1 MKVLVLGIGNILL
14 SDEGIGVRAVEELRK
29 NYSFS
34 DGVEIMDGG
43 TLGIDLLYFME
54 GFQKLLVIDAVLGGD
69 SPGTLYKFKGDEVK
83 AYFRKK
89 VSAHEL
95 GFQEVLALA
104 DLLGRK
110 PEEIVLIGIEPE
122 SLDISVEL
130 SYSIKRRMQD
140 LIDKVLEQ
148 LREWGINY
156 ERVKPAR
163 T

>member
-1 MKVLVLGIGNILL
+1 MRVLVLGIGNILL

>member
-104 DLLGRK
+104 DLLGKK

>member
-1 MKVLVLGIGNILL
+1 MRVLVLGIGNILL

-140 LIDKVLEQ
+140 LMDKVLEQ

>member
-1 MKVLVLGIGNILL
+1 MRVLVLGIGNILL

-104 DLLGRK
+104 DLLGKK

>member
-14 SDEGIGVRAVEELRK
+14 SDEGVGVRVVEELRK

-34 DGVEIMDGG
+34 DGVELMDGG

-54 GFQKLLVIDAVLGGD
+54 GFERLLVVDAVLGGGP
-69 SPGTLYKFKGDEVK
+69 PGTLYKLKDEEVK

-104 DLLGRK
+104 DLLGKK
-110 PEEIVLIGIEPE
+110 PKEVVMIGIEPE
-122 SLDISVEL
+122 SLDLSVEL

-148 LREWGINY
+148 LREWGITY

-163 T
+163 A